1 MYVRSVLHFNS
12 FAAGVGGTD
21 EVVFANLAMANHS
34 CEPNALVDA
43 DEGSMRA
50 IKEIC
55 CGDVVTISYLDDPM
69 LLWPRQRRQAEL
81 RSRWEFQ
88 CACSRCSKDT
98 DDMRRFRSCECG
110 GELLV
115 VSRQESFKC
124 SQCGKE
130 PAMDAADMQ
139 ALLLQERQAIR
150 ELETANN
157 ADMEEEDVGQAL
169 IKCQRFAGKHPGHAV
184 SLELAHD
191 FAFPDVLPAQTTV
204 IDGWHAVLG
213 DVPCQMVVD
222 AHCKVAT
229 AMQQRGNSEGALA
242 SWRKAA
248 EILCL
253 LDGRE
258 DPERLVKGWSKAALS
273 GMQWRPRKNDDLDL
287 DLDLAFGSSGKP
299 PQAPPQRQPEQA
311 PGRPDEASGCKT
323 CGKPGGCSADGAAS
337 SEAPKTAVVE
347 PTARSGAPQACNL
360 DDDKES
366 ETTVSTFQTAGTAE
380 PGLRS
385 SLMQIAAASGLVGAL
400 VLVACKWRRR

>member
-1 MYVRSVLHFNS
+1 
-12 FAAGVGGTD
+12 
-21 EVVFANLAMANHS
+21 
-34 CEPNALVDA
+34 
-43 DEGSMRA
+43 
-50 IKEIC
+50 
-55 CGDVVTISYLDDPM
+55 
-69 LLWPRQRRQAEL
+69 
-81 RSRWEFQ
+81 
-88 CACSRCSKDT
+88 
-98 DDMRRFRSCECG
+98 
-110 GELLV
+110 
-115 VSRQESFKC
+115 
-124 SQCGKE
+124 
-130 PAMDAADMQ
+130 MDAADMQ

-311 PGRPDEASGCKT
+311 PG
-323 CGKPGGCSADGAAS
+323 AAS